1 MKPGSLAD
9 YCKEIAMPDRPEPA
23 LPGEPAKVRGAVSS
37 LHELASL
44 ETQTLAAE
52 INILGLLRERIS
64 PAAKFGDKIQIRYHR
79 LHYKTEREV
88 EQSGYLTEGF
98 PATDR
103 GKFLSALLVLDNY
116 VTIEMEA
123 ASESVVAVGQY
134 AGDRLYL
141 TKDKKWIVSER
152 VGAYSEE
159 IASSSQWDA
168 HCRALSDHTLHERYS
183 VEIVAEALFA
193 ATNKLWEKLS
203 PKMDTLKKRHD
214 KVGEISGILANLK
227 IPLLDMPATPE
238 EPKPPEPMA
247 PGRTITKR

>member
-1 MKPGSLAD
+1 
-9 YCKEIAMPDRPEPA
+9 MPTEDQSA
-23 LPGEPAKVRGAVSS
+23 IGGEPEKVRGAVSA
-37 LHELASL
+37 LQELASM

-52 INILGLLRERIS
+52 INILGLLRDRIS
-64 PAAKFGDKIQIRYHR
+64 PAAKFGDKIQIRYSR
-79 LHYKTEREV
+79 LHFKTEREA

-103 GKFLSALLVLDNY
+103 GKFLAALLVLDNY
-116 VTIEMEA
+116 VTIERETA
-123 ASESVVAVGQY
+123 GTGPSVGQY

-152 VGAYSEE
+152 VGAYSED
-159 IASSSQWDA
+159 AGSSSQWDA

-183 VEIVAEALFA
+183 VELVAEALFA

-227 IPLLDMPATPE
+227 IPSLDMGVPTPASRVPDV
-238 EPKPPEPMA
+238 KA
-247 PGRTITKR
+247 PAGVTITKR

>member
-1 MKPGSLAD
+1 
-9 YCKEIAMPDRPEPA
+9 MPDETQSA
-23 LPGEPAKVRGAVSS
+23 VGGEPEKVRGAVSS
-37 LHELASL
+37 LQELASM

-52 INILGLLRERIS
+52 INILGLLRDRIS
-64 PAAKFGDKIQIRYHR
+64 PAAKFGDKIQIRYSRIHF
-79 LHYKTEREV
+79 KTEREA

-103 GKFLSALLVLDNY
+103 GKFLAALLVLDNY
-116 VTIEMEA
+116 ATIEMEA
-123 ASESVVAVGQY
+123 PGATPPVGQY
-134 AGDRLYL
+134 TGDRLYL

-159 IASSSQWDA
+159 AGASSQWDA

-183 VEIVAEALFA
+183 VEMVAEALFA

-227 IPLLDMPATPE
+227 IPSLDMGVPSPPSRALDAKAT
-238 EPKPPEPMA
+238 A
-247 PGRTITKR
+247 GVTITKR